1 MKELAEL
8 LKNERLDRNL
18 SVEAL
23 SRFSGISASMLESF
37 ESFDFERFGA
47 SILLRNTVRAYCNAL
62 HLDAEP
68 LIQKYASQIE
78 ACSLQDE
85 GIRRYGRLQK
95 TLYKRRRMIA
105 LPMLVF
111 FLASASVYYGGVWI
125 SKRRSKLFA
134 PPDAKRIFSQESLP
148 SDLERLPAS
157 AAKPKPA
164 PEAEENGVG
173 KATAQSTAP
182 VQTGGIAATEGN
194 TQSEAAP
201 EILAPNG
208 NGTLT
213 QVPPGDSNEALAGE
227 GPVQNAEANT
237 LNRFTVQAVSKV
249 WIQVKIDGQKIRSE
263 MLRPGECKEF
273 VAAKSMDV
281 VIGNAA
287 GVNMQWN
294 GQPLNAPRVSGRVL
308 RFQLPDYAN
317 PTQG

>member
-1 MKELAEL
+1 MKELAEF
-8 LKNERLDRNL
+8 LKNERLERNL

-23 SRFSGISASMLESF
+23 SRLSGISASMLESF

-62 HLDAEP
+62 HLDSKP
-68 LIQKYASQIE
+68 LIQKYSSQIE

-85 GIRRYGRLQK
+85 GIKRYGRLQK

-105 LPMLVF
+105 LPMFVF

-148 SDLERLPAS
+148 ADLERLPAS

-164 PEAEENGVG
+164 PVEPAQENAAG
-173 KATAQSTAP
+173 KATAKTTTP
-182 VQTGGIAATEGN
+182 VQTVGEGN
-194 TQSEAAP
+194 TQPEAAP
-201 EILAPNG
+201 ETLAPNG
-208 NGTLT
+208 NQTLT
-213 QVPPGDSNEALAGE
+213 QFPPGDSSEALAGE

-237 LNRFTVQAVSKV
+237 LNRFTIQAVSKV
-249 WIQVKIDGQKIRSE
+249 WIQVTIDGQKTRSE

-281 VIGNAA
+281 VIGNAG

-294 GQPLNAPRVSGRVL
+294 GQPLDAPHVSGRVL